1 MVTRISGFASGL
13 DIDSLVKDL
22 MKAKRAPLDKL
33 TQQKTSLE
41 WQREQYRDLNI
52 KMVDLRNNKLFNYS
66 LNGSLN
72 AKQVSVSGN
81 TSAVSAKAT
90 SSAEVGSMTVK
101 VVQLGSY
108 STVANNSNLV
118 LTGGELPLDKNTK
131 LKDLGLGYTPDSGTT
146 VTIKINDK
154 SITLDGAT
162 SSLNDLIAK
171 INKDTNVNAYIDV
184 ETGKFS
190 LTSKEMNGEAITWSG
205 SLLDK
210 LLPGIP
216 SGDPTKQ
223 QVGKAAQVVINGITF
238 EKTSNTFIH
247 DGVEITLNAVSS
259 AVSNLTVKANTDSI
273 VDSIKT
279 FIKDYNDLLESVNN
293 KLNEERYR
301 SYTPLTTAQKA
312 EMKDDEIKMWEE
324 KARSGLL
331 RRDPTLTT
339 MTDSMRLAMMTN
351 VEIDGKKV
359 NLFSFGIETGDW
371 QQKGKLVIKDEAKL
385 RAAIEANPDEFEKL
399 FVQQTQQT
407 VPTTENAATNPNNGL
422 FSRLSSILMTSI
434 EGLSSKAGTSKVSTS
449 KDAAFIESSLISEQ
463 LRTLNTRIS
472 DFNARMDRWE
482 KAYYKQFTAME
493 KAMNRFQSQS
503 SIFSQ

>member
-90 SSAEVGSMTVK
+90 SSATAGTMTVEVK
-101 VVQLGSY
+101 QLGSY
-108 STVANNSNLV
+108 ATVASNDK
-118 LTGGELPLDKNTK
+118 LTGVTLPLNKNTP
-131 LKDLGLGYTPDSGTT
+131 LQGLGLGYTPDSGTT
-146 VTIKINDK
+146 NVTIEINGK

-171 INKDTNVNAYIDV
+171 INKDTNVNAYLDA

-190 LTSKEMNGEAITWSG
+190 LTSKEMKGEAITWSG

-210 LLPGIP
+210 LLPTGKTD
-216 SGDPTKQ
+216 SSAG
-223 QVGKAAQVVINGITF
+223 QVAKVAINGIVMD
-238 EKTSNTFIH
+238 KTNNSFVQ
-247 DGVEITLNAVSS
+247 DGVEITLNAVST